1 MQLTEV
7 IWNPLLT
14 CSISFSKVGVSVG
27 LGPESAP
34 ATARISI
41 DGVVT
46 QIEDSKIIGSRGLC
60 ESPVVSQGVHESFH
74 ENQLTH
80 RKRVLDKCTQTD
92 GTEPVSFYR
101 SFRARNAESGSVCL
115 EADMCE
121 ASSSSSSIYV
131 SNAASLKIF
140 RGLDPPAH
148 LGFRHPSAPLLN
160 SIITWVV
167 LQKEQALLASI
178 AMS

>member
-14 CSISFSKVGVSVG
+14 AQSAS
-27 LGPESAP
+27 GPESAP

-60 ESPVVSQGVHESFH
+60 ESPVVSQGVHESVH

-121 ASSSSSSIYV
+121 ASSSSCECRKRPPPRNQQRSWMRPGSNSSNV
-131 SNAASLKIF
+131 
-140 RGLDPPAH
+140 
-148 LGFRHPSAPLLN
+148 
-160 SIITWVV
+160 
-167 LQKEQALLASI
+167 
-178 AMS
+178 